1 MAVLSLELPTPF
13 RLAVHSPV
21 LAEDFDLI
29 FFSGHETNTSGS
41 VTSVSCAA
49 SKLRSYCQCCCTVP
63 LSGVSAGLPRS
74 EKSYVAVWFGDK
86 GAAFQEI

>member
-1 MAVLSLELPTPF
+1 M
-13 RLAVHSPV
+13 HNPV
-21 LAEDFDLI
+21 LAEDLI
-29 FFSGHETNTSGS
+29 VSFFGAMKPICTSGS

-49 SKLRSYCQCCCTVP
+49 SKLRSYSQCCCKVP
-63 LSGVSAGLPRS
+63 LSEVSAGLPRS